1 MSIATLHTPALNRR
15 NPLIA
20 LTALVAVYAPALLDL
35 VKDWWTD
42 ANYSHGFLIPL
53 ISLYLLR
60 KDRSKLNVALAR
72 PASAATG
79 AGAGAA
85 LLIAALGLYALGN
98 GAAEYF
104 TVRVSFVLALAGAT
118 LYFYGPAV
126 LRAAWFP
133 LAFLFFMIPWPYV
146 IYYAATF
153 PLQLLA
159 TKISMVAL
167 NAIGVAA
174 VQQGNIIHLSG
185 MSLEVAE
192 ACSGVRSMIS
202 LLALGALYAYLS
214 QARTTGRLI
223 VFVSTLPIA
232 LATNSIRVFFTA
244 VLAYA
249 AEAPVT
255 EEPWH
260 SALGLSV
267 FVMAFVMLFIVSA
280 LTTKLLG
287 EKS

>member
-1 MSIATLHTPALNRR
+1 MSAPTLNAPALAWR

-20 LTALVAVYAPALLDL
+20 LTALVAVYAPALVDL
-35 VKDWWTD
+35 VSDWWND

-53 ISLYLLR
+53 ISVYLLR
-60 KDRSKLNVALAR
+60 KDRTRLNAALAR
-72 PASAATG
+72 PAEAG

-104 TVRVSFVLALAGAT
+104 TVRVSFVLALSGAT
-118 LYFYGPAV
+118 LYFYGPTV
-126 LRAAWFP
+126 LRAVWFP
-133 LAFLFFMIPWPYV
+133 LVFLFFMIPWPYV

-202 LLALGALYAYLS
+202 LLALGALYAYLT

-232 LATNSIRVFFTA
+232 LATNAIRVFFTA

-267 FVMAFVMLFIVSA
+267 FVMAFIMLFIVSA